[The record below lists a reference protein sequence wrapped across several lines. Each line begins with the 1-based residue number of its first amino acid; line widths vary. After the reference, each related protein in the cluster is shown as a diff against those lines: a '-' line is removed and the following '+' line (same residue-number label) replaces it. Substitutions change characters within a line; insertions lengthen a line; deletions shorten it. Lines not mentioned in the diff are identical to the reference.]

1 MDAHARVQA
10 YLDQFNMNLKIIALD
25 ENTATAELAAAALGV
40 QVGQIAK
47 SLLFKVRDNYVL
59 VIAAGDVRIKQGKLK
74 AVAGGKAKLATPAE
88 VKMVTGYPIGGV
100 CPFALPNPVRI
111 LLDKSLGD
119 YDVVYA
125 AAGTAHSAL
134 PINIGQLQRIT
145 KGEVVDLSS

>member
-1 MDAHARVQA
+1 MNAHARVQA

-88 VKMVTGYPIGGV
+88 VKMVTGYPHRGGMPL
-100 CPFALPNPVRI
+100 CLA
-111 LLDKSLGD
+111 
-119 YDVVYA
+119 
-125 AAGTAHSAL
+125 
-134 PINIGQLQRIT
+134 
-145 KGEVVDLSS
+145 